1 MFAKHVANIIMA
13 TAMISVFLGVFFFTY
28 ASSVEQKI
36 VVQRST
42 EIVDDMVLTAKNAIP
57 QSQKTVIM
65 NEIVPYLVVPK
76 SLEEE
81 DAKVAAANK
90 ELMVTAAKAIGI
102 FVFFCCILLT
112 LLTIFFKVP
121 IIELLKDNFI
131 ILIFVGLTEFTF
143 LTYFAENYVTIDAN
157 YVKGKIL
164 ESLIT
169 FGSQTNA

>member
-28 ASSVEQKI
+28 ASRVEQKI
-36 VVQRST
+36 VVERST
-42 EIVDDMVLTAKNAIP
+42 QIVDDMVLTAKNAIP
-57 QSQKTVIM
+57 QQQKAMIL
-65 NEIVPYLVVPK
+65 NEIVPYLVVPQ

-81 DAKVAAANK
+81 DAQVAAANK
-90 ELMVTAAKAIGI
+90 ELMITAAKAIGI
-102 FVFFCCILLT
+102 FVAICVFLLA

-121 IIELLKDNFI
+121 IVELLKDNFI

-143 LTYFAENYVTIDAN
+143 LTYFAQNYITIDAN
-157 YVKGKIL
+157 YVKEKIL

-169 FGSQTNA
+169 FGSQKTA